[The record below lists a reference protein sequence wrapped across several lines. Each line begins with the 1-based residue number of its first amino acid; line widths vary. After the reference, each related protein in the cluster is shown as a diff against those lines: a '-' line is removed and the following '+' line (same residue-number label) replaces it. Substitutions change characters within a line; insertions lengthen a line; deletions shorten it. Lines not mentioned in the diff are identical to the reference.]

1 MPPRKSK
8 KVIEEDMDAGKV
20 VNFYETMPQ
29 QFLDAKLPNPNF
41 HLHNFNI
48 PFRLCCVA
56 PSGSGKSLWCTNLIS
71 LFSKGSGTFSY
82 VYLICKDATETL
94 YA

>member
-8 KVIEEDMDAGKV
+8 KVIEEDIDAGNV
-20 VNFYETMPQ
+20 VNFYKTMSQ

-48 PFRLCCVA
+48 PFGLCCVA
-56 PSGSGKSLWCTNLIS
+56 PSGGGKSLCTNLIS
-71 LFSKGSGTFSY
+71 LFSKGSGTFS
-82 VYLICKDATETL
+82 
-94 YA
+94 